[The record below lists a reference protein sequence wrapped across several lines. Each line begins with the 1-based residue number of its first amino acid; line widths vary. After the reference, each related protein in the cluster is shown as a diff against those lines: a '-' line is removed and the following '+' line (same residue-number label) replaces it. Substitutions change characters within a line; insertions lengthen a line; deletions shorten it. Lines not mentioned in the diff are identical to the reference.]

1 MQTAAHLLLA
11 GRWFGYKVVA
21 SANMITMTPP
31 AQDPP
36 PVASVRG
43 PSTSGASTKRSSTRE
58 LPAVPDRTV
67 KPFLWATESRLLT
80 VMESFAH

>member
-36 PVASVRG
+36 P
-43 PSTSGASTKRSSTRE
+43 
-58 LPAVPDRTV
+58 
-67 KPFLWATESRLLT
+67 SRLSPWAIHLGRQHQAQLHSRAPCGAGPDGQT
-80 VMESFAH
+80 VSLGD